1 LNTLMYDLIKSKDKN
16 KNTTQITVK
25 LWINYQ
31 KKE

>member
-25 LWINYQ
+25 L
-31 KKE
+31 